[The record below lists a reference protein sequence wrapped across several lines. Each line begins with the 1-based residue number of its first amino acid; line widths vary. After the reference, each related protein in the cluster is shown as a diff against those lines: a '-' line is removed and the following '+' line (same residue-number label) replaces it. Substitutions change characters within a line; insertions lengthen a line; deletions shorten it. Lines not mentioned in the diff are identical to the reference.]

1 MESFLKIMIGGTMQ
15 TKLNP
20 YLNFRDNTR
29 EVMAFY
35 QTVFGGKLTMNTFKE
50 FGVSQ
55 DPAEENKIMH
65 AMLEAEN
72 GITIMAA
79 DVPNSMDLTFGTNIN
94 LSLSGDNSEELTRY
108 YNMLSAGGTVIEPL
122 RKAPWGD
129 SFGMFEDKFGVNWM
143 VNISPATR

>member
-1 MESFLKIMIGGTMQ
+1 MQ
-15 TKLNP
+15 SKLTP

-65 AMLEAEN
+65 SMLEVEN
-72 GITIMAA
+72 GMTLMAA
-79 DVPNSMDLTFGTNIN
+79 DVPNSMDLHSGTNI
-94 LSLSGDNSEELTRY
+94 SITLSGDNEEELTRY
-108 YNMLSAGGTVIEPL
+108 FNMLSAGGMIIEPL
-122 RKAPWGD
+122 AKAPWGD
-129 SFGMFEDKFGVNWM
+129 SFGMFADKFGINWM
-143 VNISPATR
+143 VNIAGKPA